1 MIEEEH
7 QAITQEADRLFCET
21 TRSDM
26 YISGSTVCG
35 SDGRY
40 GFPSDIYMF
49 GLTINKASAS
59 LMYINGWT
67 MEDRMNRDEKRTM
80 QRAEDSPY

>member
-40 GFPSDIYMF
+40 GFPSDMYMF
-49 GLTINKASAS
+49 GLTITRRLLA
-59 LMYINGWT
+59 LCT
-67 MEDRMNRDEKRTM
+67 
-80 QRAEDSPY
+80 